1 MEKVKSRKPEIKVT
15 EHEVPSYF
23 GFDTSI
29 RGRIVDILTRDE
41 GHRGRTVRDQLYDE
55 DEYVPSRIRTL
66 EQAYETADLIMKEL
80 GYPNVEGTR

>member
-1 MEKVKSRKPEIKVT
+1 
-15 EHEVPSYF
+15 
-23 GFDTSI
+23 
-29 RGRIVDILTRDE
+29 
-41 GHRGRTVRDQLYDE
+41 VRDQLYDE